1 MRTKAASGGSYFIDI
16 ASWIPDLNH
25 ILIANQ
31 PTPPSFYFWHHA
43 PLSLSLSL
51 RVSQPPL
58 SPLCIVSRNYS
69 RKGSSSNFG
78 RPFFD
83 IFPIASVRK
92 PSFSCSR
99 VLQYIYIYLLSGLLC
114 TDYVPRISYLFIYFS
129 SFRSLSLFRRLARA
143 NRSFLS
149 FLLSRDD
156 SIT

>member
-1 MRTKAASGGSYFIDI
+1 MKAASGGSYFIDI

-43 PLSLSLSL
+43 PLSLSLSSRIAASPFPFVYRIAKLFTKRKLEQLWPPFL
-51 RVSQPPL
+51 RHLSHCICSQT
-58 SPLCIVSRNYS
+58 
-69 RKGSSSNFG
+69 
-78 RPFFD
+78 
-83 IFPIASVRK
+83 IFLVFAC
-92 PSFSCSR
+92 FN
-99 VLQYIYIYLLSGLLC
+99 IYIYLLSGLLC

-143 NRSFLS
+143 NRSFPS
-149 FLLSRDD
+149 FLPSRDD